1 MTPSDCRCEA
11 ALGLADAAADVIE
24 TWAGGDLAAAVQ
36 ALDQALK
43 DFDLVHAARREGCPA
58 VEPSSVPIGP

>member
-1 MTPSDCRCEA
+1 MTPSNCRCEA

-24 TWAGGDLAAAVQ
+24 TWASGDLAAAVQ

-43 DFDLVHAARREGCPA
+43 DFDRSHAARGDGCPPVA
-58 VEPSSVPIGP
+58 PSGVPSGP

>member
-24 TWAGGDLAAAVQ
+24 TWASGDLAAAVQ

-43 DFDLVHAARREGCPA
+43 DFDLVHAARRDGCPA
-58 VEPSSVPIGP
+58 VEPSGVPSGP